1 MQSISV
7 QTFKQQLAQEN
18 AANTL
23 VIDVRTPGEYRAE
36 HILGVSNVPLDE
48 LESHLNLLQQY
59 HHIYVHC
66 ASGNRS
72 KQACQKLNQL
82 GLTNII
88 NVEGG
93 LNGWKQVGFPVAR
106 TGSVISIMRQVQIAA
121 GSLVLL
127 GILLTLVFNFNFIYV
142 SAFIGVGLVYAGVSG
157 TCLMGDLLGRMPWN
171 R

>member
-18 AANTL
+18 AADTL
-23 VIDVRTPGEYRAE
+23 IIDVRTPGEYRAE
-36 HILGVSNVPLDE
+36 HILGVSNLPIGE
-48 LESHLNLLQQY
+48 LESQLNTLRQY
-59 HHIYVHC
+59 RHIYVHC

-93 LNGWKQVGFPVAR
+93 LNGWKQAGLPVVR
-106 TGSVISIMRQVQIAA
+106 TGGVIPIMRQVQIAA
-121 GSLVLL
+121 GSIVLL
-127 GILLTLVFNFNFIYV
+127 GILLTVTLNFNFIYL
-142 SAFIGVGLVYAGVSG
+142 SAFVGAGLVYAGVSG
-157 TCLMGDLLGRMPWN
+157 NCLMGNILGWMPWN